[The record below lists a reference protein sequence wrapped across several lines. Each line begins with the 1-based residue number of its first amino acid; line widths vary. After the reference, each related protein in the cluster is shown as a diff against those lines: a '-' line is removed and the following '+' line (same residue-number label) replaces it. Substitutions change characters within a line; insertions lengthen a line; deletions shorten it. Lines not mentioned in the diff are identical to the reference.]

1 MKYALIA
8 NVLVTQINVL
18 NNISVFQQQF
28 LQNIAF
34 ILFVIKLV
42 LATVK

>member
-1 MKYALIA
+1 MRYASIV
-8 NVLVTQINVL
+8 NVSVTQINVL
-18 NNISVFQQQF
+18 NNISIFQQQF

-42 LATVK
+42 LVTVK